1 MRIAAVLLSLAVS
14 VPVVADGIDD
24 RLAEARRH
32 MADDDPAVREQ
43 GGRELAAVAPE
54 AGSRLRE
61 ILADPDAEVRGR
73 AADVFAREGIV
84 PEDGK
89 TARMREILASLAAPP
104 KAGEDRVAALR
115 ELLGLHPNVANFV
128 LRELGNGRV
137 RLLEDPPRVV
147 RPGRIELA
155 ATAAND
161 TGHGVWIRPD
171 SFHLSPDF
179 RPFGERP
186 NWRVGRC
193 GGVIRSYAIDDDPED
208 PAEAALRH
216 LATLVRIP
224 PGGRFQFSAA
234 GEDRPRCGTLFV
246 RLRSDYFRAGSLE
259 AEFSGVRFTFPE
271 PATVEGSPGT
281 RYLLGEKSGERA
293 SAVTFDGPEGR
304 GLEITAVEDLAAMP
318 VAYRDP
324 FWWVA
329 LAADGTF
336 LASGAFGTAQEELAE
351 LKAGEKRRVA
361 MHVDPPEGTA
371 TLWMGCT
378 REDGEYVPA
387 PLRLK

>member
-1 MRIAAVLLSLAVS
+1 MRFASAVLLCASALPAF
-14 VPVVADGIDD
+14 ADGIDD
-24 RLAEARRH
+24 RLSEARRH

-43 GGRELAAVAPE
+43 GGRELLAVAPE
-54 AGSRLRE
+54 AGSRLRVL
-61 ILADPDAEVRGR
+61 LADPDAEVRGR

-89 TARMREILASLAAPP
+89 TARARDLLALLAGPP
-104 KAGEDRVAALR
+104 KEGDDRVAELR
-115 ELLGLHPNVANFV
+115 ELLGLHPNVAQFV

-147 RPGRIELA
+147 RPGRIELS
-155 ATAAND
+155 ATALND
-161 TGHGVWIRPD
+161 SDQGAWIRPA
-171 SFHLSPDF
+171 SYRLSPDF

-193 GGVIRSYAIDDDPED
+193 GGVIRSYAIDDGDDD
-208 PAEAALRH
+208 PAEAALQH

-234 GEDRPRCGTLFV
+234 GEDRLRCGTLLV
-246 RLRSDYFRAGSLE
+246 RLRTDYFRASSLE

-271 PATVEGSPGT
+271 LAAVEGAPGT
-281 RYLLGEKSGERA
+281 RYILGEQSGKRA
-293 SAVTFDGPEGR
+293 SAATFDGPEGR
-304 GLEITAVEDLAAMP
+304 GLEITAIEDLAAGA

-336 LASGAFGTAQEELAE
+336 LASGAFGTEQADLAE

-371 TLWMGCT
+371 TLWLGCT
-378 REDGEYVPA
+378 RENEEYVPA
-387 PLRLK
+387 PLLLK